1 TELVAYATEKLARK
15 GADMIVANSLTTPG
29 AGFGTDTNVVT
40 ILTATDGE
48 PHRDDLPMMTKR
60 ELAGLMVARM
70 GAVRVCGWMGF
81 CASARS
87 R

>member
-1 TELVAYATEKLARK
+1 METTELLAYPTEKLARK

-60 ELAGLMVARM
+60 VLAGQILARM
-70 GAVRVCGWMGF
+70 AALRVSAGGDCGA
-81 CASARS
+81 S
-87 R
+87 